1 MAAGVTWRYGTF
13 ELDPAIPP
21 EGVDA
26 RAYLEAKYDAASVAA
41 MRGRLADAFSTEG
54 LALRD
59 LTEWGL
65 RPSTFAAHRLL
76 TAALA
81 DGLLVHQAV
90 GDGLFRGYWAEGADV
105 GDHEVLARIAREA
118 GMPDDHARDALS
130 SDEVAVAVREEEG
143 RAQVAGIRAV
153 PTFVIDERLAVAGA
167 QSPAALV
174 QAVRQVL
181 AAKATP
187 AQLRGRA

>member
-1 MAAGVTWRYGTF
+1 MRWRYGAF
-13 ELDPAIPP
+13 ELDPGIPP

-26 RAYLEAKYDAASVAA
+26 RAYLEAKYDAASVAE
-41 MRGRLADAFSTEG
+41 MRGRLADAFRAEG

-76 TAALA
+76 MGALA
-81 DGLLVHQAV
+81 DGLVVHQAV

-105 GDHEVLARIAREA
+105 GDHEVLAGIAREA
-118 GMPDDHARDALS
+118 GMTDDHARDALG
-130 SDEVAVAVREEEG
+130 SDEVAAAVREEEG
-143 RAQVAGIRAV
+143 RAQAAGVRAV
-153 PTFVIDERLAVAGA
+153 PTFVIDERLAVTGA
-167 QSPAALV
+167 QSPAVLG
-174 QAVRQVL
+174 QAVRQIL
-181 AAKATP
+181 ADEATT